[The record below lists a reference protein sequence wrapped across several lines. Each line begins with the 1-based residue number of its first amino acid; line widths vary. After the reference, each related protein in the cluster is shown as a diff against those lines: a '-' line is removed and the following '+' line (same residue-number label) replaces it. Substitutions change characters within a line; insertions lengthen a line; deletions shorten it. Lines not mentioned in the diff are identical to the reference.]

1 MLAGDMHAT
10 ERPDDAGRSPETAQR
25 TRKRRG
31 PKKATPEYLEKA
43 ALAYLERYASSTAN
57 LRRVLMG
64 KVARSARHHG
74 TDADA
79 GARAVEALLTRLQ
92 ESGLLDDGTYAEG
105 RAVTLHRMGHSLPA
119 IRMRLRQKGVD
130 PDTIENAL
138 ERLTD
143 EADDPDLAAALRYAR
158 KRRIGPYRR
167 VGRAEN
173 RERDMAAL
181 ARKGFS
187 PDLCQRIVDAEDP
200 ADLEAEAGAKPGPLG

>member
-1 MLAGDMHAT
+1 MFRRAMAEDDSQPDT
-10 ERPDDAGRSPETAQR
+10 EERSARTG

-31 PKKATPEYLEKA
+31 PKKATPDYLEKA
-43 ALAYLERYASSTAN
+43 ALGYLERYASSTAN

-64 KVARSARHHG
+64 KVTRSAQHHG
-74 TDADA
+74 TDPEA
-79 GARAVEALLTRLQ
+79 GAEAVETILRKLQ
-92 ESGLLDDGTYAEG
+92 DGGLLDDTAYAEG

-130 PDTIENAL
+130 DDTIDHAL
-138 ERLTD
+138 ARLAE
-143 EADDPDLAAALRYAR
+143 EADAPDLAAALRYAR

-167 VGRAEN
+167 VDRGTN

-181 ARKGFS
+181 ARKGFA
-187 PDLCQRIVDAEDP
+187 PDLCQRIVDAEDL

>member
-1 MLAGDMHAT
+1 MRDADPHDDSAR
-10 ERPDDAGRSPETAQR
+10 RPSQSAKRGSGSR
-25 TRKRRG
+25 RRG
-31 PKKATPEYLEKA
+31 PKKATPDYLEKA

-64 KVARSARHHG
+64 KVTRSAKHHG
-74 TDADA
+74 TDPEA
-79 GARAVEALLTRLQ
+79 GAEAVEAVLRKLQ
-92 ESGLLDDGTYAEG
+92 DSALLDDTTYAQG

-130 PDTIENAL
+130 SDTIDDAL
-138 ERLTD
+138 QRLGE
-143 EADDPDLAAALRYAR
+143 EADEPDLAAALRHAR

-187 PDLCQRIVDAEDP
+187 PGLCQRVVDTDDVTE
-200 ADLEAEAGAKPGPLG
+200 LEAEAGAKPGPLG